1 MILDPREPAHP
12 FAMDSSIV
20 LEEAVEEGNLYTSA
34 VAEVWIYLSTS
45 VHRGASGRIGAH
57 RGASGRIGAQDA
69 STSVY

>member
-1 MILDPREPAHP
+1 
-12 FAMDSSIV
+12 MDSSIV

-57 RGASGRIGAQDA
+57 RGASGRKSLIG
-69 STSVY
+69 SGRVTPLRRNVYVRKRSGG